1 MFKCVAVPKPHDP
14 LGSTV
19 WSCLP
24 DTTLEVIPID
34 SIVSMVAMVPH
45 PVRQV
50 ELHGLM
56 FVVEK
61 IGLDLGGIQL
71 DDPDID
77 EATSSNDNDLQYT
90 R

>member
-50 ELHGLM
+50 ELHGRM

-61 IGLDLGGIQL
+61 IGLDIFYLGGIQL

-77 EATSSNDNDLQYT
+77 EANNDNDL
-90 R
+90 